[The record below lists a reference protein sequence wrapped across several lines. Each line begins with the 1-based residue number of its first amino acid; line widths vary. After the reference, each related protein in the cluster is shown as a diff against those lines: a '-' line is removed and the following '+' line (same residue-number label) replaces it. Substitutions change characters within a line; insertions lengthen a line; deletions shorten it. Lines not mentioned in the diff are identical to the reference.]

1 MADEEFTFET
11 SPLMIRLEQERLN
24 LGNVR
29 PVELAGEQI
38 KTGYEM
44 SERCWYALKFIC
56 QMAYDEDADT
66 SREVLCYLSLS
77 GILETD
83 LIPIFLKVRNI
94 VSENEIRMV
103 LACVGLFDRMTDTV
117 WLTDRRKDCE
127 NLTDESKRR
136 KIFSVLLRLQKA
148 MIRYKNIFA
157 NNKDFINALEEVI
170 DILLRGDTRS
180 VEEERIVRHGM
191 LLFRNLLAI
200 KDNEDIIT
208 ASRVQ
213 SELIHSYYEHNV
225 LLLISAMA
233 ASSDINGLLKT
244 TILEIL
250 YYIYSVVEPEELIE
264 ESTGR
269 TIIGNSLN
277 EEMSIPNKLKSTK
290 QWPVQF
296 LLKTNDGRTY
306 PAFTRKALNNPS
318 IKILDYR
325 KKKRWERRG
334 FLDDLDQRKMLDLS
348 PAAKR
353 ALRKFGEAIL
363 NMAFHQFIVDIKRDI
378 EYERPYM
385 KNVHVFYAMY
395 VSGFF
400 LGFQRF
406 MLENDSSMFEDG
418 PHAGKPK
425 WDIGHVAF
433 ILNQDGLQLMLRKLR
448 EVHLDKKW
456 VEVHIGLHYLK
467 QMLLSLRSM
476 SKSSFEVYP
485 VIARQRIAFLSDE
498 QANLDLIVDL
508 IKNYKEQSFGFL
520 KLLVEVIHLLVN
532 VLEEFTETGRRLYTK
547 QKMRRKKRKNKGKQ
561 RATENDD
568 ENEHVDE
575 EQEEERDDSSL
586 CEPSYAHMPFELLQF
601 QVMFANEAV
610 VKSYL
615 KYLEHY
621 HELDAQEIS
630 HAASMIDCIINKCHQ
645 GGLFFRP
652 STFELF
658 ERIMSEPLKQVQA
671 LKPLI
676 TQIMRLFVQ
685 KAEDSP
691 LILVEAL
698 FPKRKADAH
707 VYVQLDE

>member
-1 MADEEFTFET
+1 MAEEESTFET

-29 PVELAGEQI
+29 PVELTGGQI

-56 QMAYDEDADT
+56 QMAYDEDAGV

-94 VSENEIRMV
+94 VCESEIRMV

-127 NLTDESKRR
+127 HLTDESKRR
-136 KIFSVLLRLQKA
+136 KVFSELLKLQKA
-148 MIRYKNIFA
+148 MIRYKSIFA
-157 NNKDFINALEEVI
+157 NNKDFINALEEVV

-200 KDNEDIIT
+200 KDNEDII
-208 ASRVQ
+208 AAGRVQ

-225 LLLISAMA
+225 FLLISAMA
-233 ASSDINGLLKT
+233 ASSNINGLLKM

-250 YYIYSVVEPEELIE
+250 YYIYSVAEPEELIE
-264 ESTGR
+264 EPTDR
-269 TIIGNSLN
+269 AVMGNSLS
-277 EEMSIPNKLKSTK
+277 EEMPISNKMKSTK
-290 QWPVQF
+290 KWPVQF

-318 IKILDYR
+318 VKILDYS

-348 PAAKR
+348 PSAKQ
-353 ALRKFGEAIL
+353 ALRKLGEAIL
-363 NMAFHQFIVDIKRDI
+363 NMAFHHIKHDI

-406 MLENDSSMFEDG
+406 MLENDSSLFEDG
-418 PHAGKPK
+418 PHIGKPK

-476 SKSSFEVYP
+476 SKSSFEFYP
-485 VIARQRIAFLSDE
+485 MIARQRIAFLSDE
-498 QANLDLIVDL
+498 QANLDLVVDL

-532 VLEEFTETGRRLYTK
+532 ILEEFTETGRRLYTK
-547 QKMRRKKRKNKGKQ
+547 QKMRKKKKRNKGKKK
-561 RATENDD
+561 ATENDD
-568 ENEHVDE
+568 ENRIDDEIEE
-575 EQEEERDDSSL
+575 EQEGERDDSSL
-586 CEPSYAHMPFELLQF
+586 REQSYAHMPFELLQF
-601 QVMFANEAV
+601 QMMFANEAV
-610 VKSYL
+610 VKNYL

-621 HELDAQEIS
+621 HELDAQEIL
-630 HAASMIDCIINKCHQ
+630 HAASVIDCIINKCHQ

-685 KAEDSP
+685 KADDDP
-691 LILVEAL
+691 LSLVEAL

-707 VYVQLDE
+707 VYVQPDE